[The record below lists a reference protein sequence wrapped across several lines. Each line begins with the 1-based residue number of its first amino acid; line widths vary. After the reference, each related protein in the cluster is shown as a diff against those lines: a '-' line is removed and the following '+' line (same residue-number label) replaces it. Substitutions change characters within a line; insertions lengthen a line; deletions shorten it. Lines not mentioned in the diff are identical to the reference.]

1 MSFLRWLRSPFLDRR
16 LERDMREEMSRHLE
30 LATERLI
37 ARGLSPAEAR
47 RAALREFG
55 NVHYLQEKARDVRG
69 ARWLGALSP
78 DATLALRMLVK
89 NPLLSLVGGFGMA
102 VAICI
107 AIGFFT
113 WMSFYYSDPPIE
125 DGDRVVTVE
134 YIDGDVSETTLF
146 DYLSWKGQVRSLEEL
161 AAYRRSRVVAETG
174 HGGSLSANVVEMTAS
189 GFRLARVPPLLG
201 RPLLDGDEVEGAAP
215 VVVIGFDEW
224 QQLFG
229 GDPDVLGEEL
239 LLDGKAHNVVGVMP
253 GGFRFPSNHGLWRA
267 LGTDVA
273 IQFPDYEQLAFVFG
287 RLPPGVDAE
296 AAEAEL
302 AAIGKRA
309 AAADPR
315 NRQRFRLVV
324 VPFIRHLLDVQQYPP
339 WLIWLAQLFGAM
351 ILGLVAVNVA
361 VLVYARTALRTGEI
375 TVRTALGATR
385 GRIVSQLF
393 LEALALSLAA
403 AALGLLMA
411 EIGFR
416 QMTSLVDLQAAL
428 PYWLFGR
435 LPAETVLYAVGL
447 AALAAFIVGVLPA
460 LQATGRHLQSTLRH
474 LGGGTGLRMGKT
486 WTILICV
493 QVAVAVGVLPSVLG
507 VAWNY
512 APAPAVNFPA
522 SEILSF
528 RAQPSAGG
536 SPTPD
541 SDYGSL
547 QSELLRRVEA
557 LPGVAGVS
565 FASSA
570 PMRGRAARVE
580 LDVVEDA
587 SEVATPVVAT
597 HAVDPEYF
605 DVLGVPLLAGRELRA
620 SDAAEGATA
629 AIVSRSFVDQFL
641 GGGSA
646 LGRRFRESTDA
657 RGEIAA
663 DAPWFEIVGVV
674 EDMLTFRRGRPM
686 PATFH
691 ATAQGPEP
699 MSLVARTQGIEP
711 ASLAAPLRALVD
723 EIGLGRG
730 LNVTPMD
737 VLYRRDRGE
746 LGFLVVMV
754 GVITLSVLLLSAA
767 GISAM
772 MSFAVTRQQREIGVR
787 TALGAT
793 RGQLIASVFRRSL
806 RQLAA
811 GALVGAG
818 VAALLDQVTGGAMLG
833 GQAVPLLA
841 VVASIMLASGTLAC
855 LAPARRALRLQPMD
869 ALREE

>member
-1 MSFLRWLRSPFLDRR
+1 
-16 LERDMREEMSRHLE
+16 
-30 LATERLI
+30 
-37 ARGLSPAEAR
+37 
-47 RAALREFG
+47 
-55 NVHYLQEKARDVRG
+55 
-69 ARWLGALSP
+69 
-78 DATLALRMLVK
+78 
-89 NPLLSLVGGFGMA
+89 
-102 VAICI
+102 
-107 AIGFFT
+107 
-113 WMSFYYSDPPIE
+113 
-125 DGDRVVTVE
+125 
-134 YIDGDVSETTLF
+134 
-146 DYLSWKGQVRSLEEL
+146 
-161 AAYRRSRVVAETG
+161 
-174 HGGSLSANVVEMTAS
+174 
-189 GFRLARVPPLLG
+189 
-201 RPLLDGDEVEGAAP
+201 
-215 VVVIGFDEW
+215 
-224 QQLFG
+224 
-229 GDPDVLGEEL
+229 
-239 LLDGKAHNVVGVMP
+239 MP

-273 IQFPDYEQLAFVFG
+273 IQYPDYEQLAFVFG

-302 AAIGKRA
+302 AAIGERA

-339 WLIWLAQLFGAM
+339 WLIWLAQLLGAM

-416 QMTSLVDLQAAL
+416 QMTSVVDLQAAL
-428 PYWLFGR
+428 PYWLFGG

-512 APAPAVNFPA
+512 APPPAVNFPA

-528 RAQPSAGG
+528 RTQPSAGG
-536 SPTPD
+536 SPAPE

-557 LPGVAGVS
+557 LPGIVGVS
-565 FASSA
+565 FASSD

-580 LDVVEDA
+580 LDVAEDA

-620 SDAAEGATA
+620 SDAPEGATA

-641 GGGSA
+641 SGGSA

-691 ATAQGPEP
+691 ATALGPEP
-699 MSLVARTQGIEP
+699 MSLVARTRGIEP

-730 LNVTPMD
+730 LNVTPME
-737 VLYRRDRGE
+737 VFYRGDRGE

-754 GVITLSVLLLSAA
+754 GVITLSLLLLSAA

-772 MSFAVTRQQREIGVR
+772 MSFAVTRQRREIGVR

-793 RGQLIASVFRRSL
+793 RGQLIASVFRRSF